1 MWAILSVFIWFSLR
15 GSPVSSLLI
24 KPEMWVSF
32 VTVRTAREFRLTFL
46 FQLKMTELPS
56 LKLPTWLFL
65 FNNSIQPH
73 SLIFFSSVVLSP
85 NIHHDSYSV
94 YIYSFVCKRHT
105 YFLQL
110 NVTFVYDSDSQGND
124 DTMQCMHIV
133 DVFLVN
139 YVIRRRHFHT
149 TCTYNTHKICEL
161 LQHFKKHALW
171 SFILQVPE
179 D

>member
-1 MWAILSVFIWFSLR
+1 
-15 GSPVSSLLI
+15 
-24 KPEMWVSF
+24 MWVSF

-65 FNNSIQPH
+65 FSNSIQPH

-94 YIYSFVCKRHT
+94 CIYSFVCKRHT

-124 DTMQCMHIV
+124 DLCCHNAVHAHCRCVPCKLCNQEETLSYH
-133 DVFLVN
+133 L
-139 YVIRRRHFHT
+139 H
-149 TCTYNTHKICEL
+149 
-161 LQHFKKHALW
+161 LQHSQNL
-171 SFILQVPE
+171 
-179 D
+179 